1 MNQNAKAKVLAELG
15 PLAGA
20 TPEASE
26 DYLHRIWTDW
36 NRAQV
41 YREAGLP
48 VGEENLGPSPLE
60 ALEAN
65 RQLVRL
71 LEGRRWYVV
80 AEARSQGARWQ
91 QIADALG
98 ITRQSAHAA
107 YRDAL
112 ERMKQ
117 QGVPVTREQLTAAT
131 PDGALSPAQVQA
143 NA

>member
-1 MNQNAKAKVLAELG
+1 MNDAAKAKLLTEFGQLAQAHQDG
-15 PLAGA
+15 D
-20 TPEASE
+20 E
-26 DYLHRIWTDW
+26 DYLHRLWKDW

-41 YREAGLP
+41 YRQAGIP
-48 VGEENLGPSPLE
+48 VDEENLDPSALE

-65 RQLVRL
+65 RQLVKL

-80 AEARSQGARWQ
+80 AEARSQGASWQ

-112 ERMKQ
+112 ERMKRQ
-117 QGVPVTREQLTAAT
+117 GQGVSEQQLAAAA
-131 PDGALSPAQVQA
+131 DNQA
-143 NA
+143 G